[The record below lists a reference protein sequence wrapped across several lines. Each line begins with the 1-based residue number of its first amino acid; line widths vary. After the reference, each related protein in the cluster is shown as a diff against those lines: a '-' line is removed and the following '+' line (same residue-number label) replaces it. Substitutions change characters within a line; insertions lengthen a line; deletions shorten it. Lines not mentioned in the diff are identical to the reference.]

1 MSAAGVAG
9 SPASV
14 SGARVVDRPQPAPGR
29 RQRGGALGQAREP
42 EVGQQRAQL
51 AAAALEQDVGRLD
64 VAVHEPGLVRG
75 LQRVGDQRHDAGG
88 DLRRQRA
95 ADPQLAA
102 EVRPAHE
109 PHRHVGQVV
118 DDAGL
123 VDRDHARV
131 IERRG
136 RARLAPEA
144 LAEAG
149 IDGAVGGDHLQ
160 RHVPLQPEVHGVVHH
175 AHPAAAQGRDDPVP
189 GELRSRLEVDAH
201 GQRYSYAG
209 GVWRRTPPTRPRRR
223 SCRPSSRRSAPTSRS
238 SCTVTRTGGCGSSR
252 STPPR
257 G

>member
-1 MSAAGVAG
+1 MLAGLMSRCT
-9 SPASV
+9 SPASCAV
-14 SGARVVDRPQPAPGR
+14 SSASATRATTPAATSGASGPPMRSWR
-29 RQRGGALGQAREP
+29 
-42 EVGQQRAQL
+42 
-51 AAAALEQDVGRLD
+51 
-64 VAVHEPGLVRG
+64 
-75 LQRVGDQRHDAGG
+75 
-88 DLRRQRA
+88 
-95 ADPQLAA
+95 A

-109 PHRHVGQVV
+109 PHRHVGQVL

-123 VDRDHARV
+123 VDGDHAGV
-131 IERRG
+131 IERGG

-144 LAEAG
+144 FAEAG

-209 GVWRRTPPTRPRRR
+209 GVWRRTPLTRARRR

-238 SCTVTRTGGCGSSR
+238 CCTVTRRGSCGSSR